1 MMDDTELLEALLAEA
16 GQRGYPPAALE
27 DVTDVDAARRLLGM
41 DAGQPWHPVRVTL
54 PSDTFDDAIRGGDG
68 EQALANA
75 AWNWPAAT
83 AITLLPAGPEHTGG
97 ASPCLRC

>member
-1 MMDDTELLEALLAEA
+1 MDDTELLEALLAEA

-27 DVTDVDAARRLLGM
+27 DVTDVGAARRLLGM

-54 PSDTFDDAIRGGDG
+54 PSDTFDDAIRGGDA

-83 AITLLPAGPEHTGG
+83 AITLLPTGSENTK
-97 ASPCLRC
+97 AESNA